1 MNDRPNINYV
11 CLKKKKTCDVGILT
25 LHHSLPVQSVIT
37 DPLDVA
43 EMDVTEEDTVGSLSS
58 TSSVIKSE
66 RNDVLHVL
74 GVLER
79 FNGRIQVVFIRQV
92 DTLQYGALRVE
103 QVAVIVPA
111 AASVF
116 SQHAMGAGTCTLP
129 VATEKAKLLAPA
141 IVVFAHVCSCAQT
154 FNASSIPSS
163 TIIQF
168 LKKCT

>member
-1 MNDRPNINYV
+1 MH
-11 CLKKKKTCDVGILT
+11 VGILT

-92 DTLQYGALRVE
+92 DTL
-103 QVAVIVPA
+103 
-111 AASVF
+111 
-116 SQHAMGAGTCTLP
+116 
-129 VATEKAKLLAPA
+129 
-141 IVVFAHVCSCAQT
+141 
-154 FNASSIPSS
+154 
-163 TIIQF
+163 
-168 LKKCT
+168 